1 MRLVFT
7 LCLLLAVS
15 SASYSQ
21 SYNSP
26 ESVEYDAL
34 HQRYIVANTSA
45 NNLQQVIPGSA
56 PTLFVSS
63 VPSPYG
69 IAIVGDTVYVCCN
82 STHLRGYNLTTGT
95 QAFDVNLGG
104 TFLNGIC
111 SDEAGNLFVTDFS
124 AKKVVR
130 YNIATQQFNYFVGTA
145 MAKIPNGIVFDK
157 FHNRLAIAS
166 WGTNAPILGLSL
178 SDSTIS
184 TLKATSLS
192 NIDGLSIDEDG
203 NFYAADWGSDGI
215 YFFDSAF
222 ANAPVKIVNGLNR
235 PADISYTQL
244 KDTLAVPNTMG
255 NTVTFY
261 GFPRPVAVN
270 DSYNA
275 TVGVQATIC
284 VLQNDHISGNAPL
297 LLQSFSGNA
306 LGTAAISNNCLNYT
320 ASASGNDTITYVV
333 CSVDTPSFCRS
344 AKLFI
349 TNAAGGANL
358 APVATNDIATTTQP
372 NGITINV
379 VTNDNDPNS
388 DPLCITSIAGSP
400 AFAID
405 GSNCQNIIFTPDSS
419 FTGNDTCY
427 YVVCD
432 NGAPQLC
439 DTASLVVT
447 VNACIL
453 NDFALAAFC
462 SDGSAI
468 TPQGCPWC
476 LKMVAQGAPGA
487 NVEWHV
493 LEYWNSIPDT
503 TVQGNDTLTM
513 SIPNGCLDAEL
524 QLPYNF
530 DWIVCATIQNTCGSI
545 THCDTVKTFWEGIEN
560 VALTGVEIYPNP
572 AVNNV
577 TIDMRDA
584 SINSYAA
591 IEIIDAT
598 GALVKTISDSGKKVE
613 VHLDNL
619 PAGIYLAS
627 LVSKEDGRKLL
638 GRFTISR

>member
-1 MRLVFT
+1 MKVSFT
-7 LCLLLAVS
+7 LCLLWLTVISLNA
-15 SASYSQ
+15 Q

-82 STHLRGYNLTTGT
+82 STHLRGYNLTTGA

-111 SDEAGNLFVTDFS
+111 TDEAGNLFVTDFS

-145 MAKIPNGIVFDK
+145 MAKTPNGIVFDK
-157 FHNRLAIAS
+157 FHNRLVIAT
-166 WGTNAPILGLSL
+166 WNTNAAILGLNL
-178 SDSTIS
+178 SDSSIT
-184 TLKATSLS
+184 TLKSTTLS
-192 NIDGLSIDEDG
+192 QIDGITIDEDG
-203 NFYAADWGSDGI
+203 NFYSADWSSNSV
-215 YFFDSAF
+215 YFYDSAF
-222 ANAPVKIVNGLNR
+222 ANTPVKVVNGLSH

-244 KDTLAVPNTMG
+244 KDTLAVPNTSA

-261 GFPRPVAVN
+261 GFPRPVAIN
-270 DSYNA
+270 DTYNA

-320 ASASGNDTITYVV
+320 ASTTGNDTITYVV

-349 TNAAGGANL
+349 ANAAGGANL
-358 APVATNDIATTTQP
+358 APAATNDIATTTQP
-372 NGITINV
+372 NGITVNV
-379 VTNDNDPNS
+379 IANDNDPNS
-388 DPLCITSIAGSP
+388 DSLCITAISGST

-405 GSNCQNIIFTPDSS
+405 GSDCRNIIFTPDSS

-427 YVVCD
+427 YIVCD
-432 NGAPQLC
+432 NGVPQLC
-439 DTASLVVT
+439 DTASLIVT
-447 VNACIL
+447 VNACTL

-462 SDGSAI
+462 ADGSAI

-487 NVEWHV
+487 SVEWHV

-503 TVQGNDTLTM
+503 TLQGNDTLTM

-530 DWIVCATIQNTCGSI
+530 DWIVCATIQNACGSI
-545 THCDTVKTFWEGIEN
+545 THCDTVKTFWEGLED

-577 TIDMRDA
+577 TIDMTDA
-584 SINSYAA
+584 PVNTYSA
-591 IEIIDAT
+591 IEIWNAA
-598 GALVKTISDSGKKVE
+598 GSKVKTVLSSEKKVSIS
-613 VHLDNL
+613 LDNL
-619 PAGIYLAS
+619 PAGIYLAT
-627 LVSKEDGRKLL
+627 LVSKEDGKKLL
-638 GRFTISR
+638 GRFTINR